1 MYFTKNNLASTSA
14 DRRIAHGW
22 QSLNGAFPP
31 SGRAINKDPMF
42 ELFRRGEIIPD
53 GRTNKENALIASSAP
68 STLNHQRSTSAK
80 TPAE

>member
-1 MYFTKNNLASTSA
+1 MGRFPHPA
-14 DRRIAHGW
+14 
-22 QSLNGAFPP
+22 GAT
-31 SGRAINKDPMF
+31 GKGTMF
-42 ELFRRGEIIPD
+42 ELFRRGEILPD